1 MNGHVV
7 FGEEGEEQEPAQT
20 EGNYVALAK
29 EDVQWVPEMW
39 VRPIN
44 RENPKVHDPAL
55 LEFTDCSQ
63 GDMLGALYI
72 SVSSL

>member
-44 RENPKVHDPAL
+44 RENPKVNDPTL
-55 LEFTDCSQ
+55 LEFTYFSQ
-63 GDMLGALYI
+63 VDILGAWYI
-72 SVSSL
+72 SSSSL